1 MTDPLSISASISG
14 LVTLADIVFGRIYE
28 YVKAVKKA
36 PKEIAALSAEIGALY
51 GVLSNLHL
59 VSRQLEHD
67 HSDSTTRIHHIH
79 SCYQTLDHVK
89 SILDR
94 DENSSSHGE
103 RLESLK
109 RRLRWPF
116 TSSEF
121 KELIAEIERHK
132 TTLGLALNVD
142 CMSGLLQAL
151 SKHDKIRDS
160 IKGMRTELKERHEA
174 ETRLAMDK
182 ETKEILGS
190 FAKVDSRSN
199 FEMSRKLRSPGTG
212 LWLTES
218 QEFKHW
224 LETKNARLW
233 LYGIPGA
240 GKTVLAAS
248 VIEEALRVVNP
259 RTAIAFFFCDYK
271 DSASQDLTNILGS
284 LAQQFAK
291 QDEDSFAKLRKFYET
306 QNSEHR
312 PNFRYDPEALLEV
325 LRAITLTFDC
335 AMIIVDGLDE
345 CGTNTPLVVD
355 SLQTLNDGDDAT
367 VKTLFLSRDEIE
379 IRERL
384 EHYTKIAIAARS
396 SDLRLYVG
404 SEIDSRIRTKRL
416 RIKDPSL
423 KEHILERLVEGAE
436 GMYVST
442 LHTSIQYFT
451 LRKTR
456 LLTVQLR
463 KVSLGNLPDGLSM

>member
-14 LVTLADIVFGRIYE
+14 LVTLADIVFGRIYK

-36 PKEIAALSAEIGALY
+36 PKDIAGLSAEIGALY

-59 VSRQLEHD
+59 VSRQLEYEQAE
-67 HSDSTTRIHHIH
+67 STTRIHHIH
-79 SCYQTLDHVK
+79 SCYQTLERVR

-94 DENSSSHGE
+94 DNTSSLHGE

-116 TSSEF
+116 TSSEV
-121 KELIAEIERHK
+121 KDLIVEIERHK
-132 TTLGLALNVD
+132 TTLSLALNVD

-151 SKHDKIRDS
+151 SKHGEICDLIEGIRA
-160 IKGMRTELKERHEA
+160 ELKERHEA
-174 ETRLAMDK
+174 ETRVAITK
-182 ETKEILGS
+182 ETQEILNS
-190 FAKVDSRSN
+190 FSKVDSRIN

-218 QEFKHW
+218 QEFRHW
-224 LETKNARLW
+224 LETENDRLW

-248 VIEEALRVVNP
+248 VVEEALQVVNP
-259 RTAIAFFFCDYK
+259 STTIAFYFCDYK
-271 DSASQDLTNILGS
+271 NTASQDLRNILGS

-291 QDEDSFAKLRKFYET
+291 QGEESCAILRKFYKT
-306 QNSEHR
+306 QNPEHR
-312 PNFRYDPEALLEV
+312 PDFQYDCDALWNA
-325 LRAITLTFDC
+325 LRAMTLTFNS

-345 CGTNTPLVVD
+345 CGTNTAEVVD
-355 SLQTLNDGDDAT
+355 ALITLNDGDDAT
-367 VKTLFLSRDEIE
+367 AKTIFLSRDEIE

-384 EHYTKIAIAARS
+384 ENYTKIAIAARS
-396 SDLRLYVG
+396 SDLRLYVA
-404 SEIDSRIRTKRL
+404 SEIDTRTRKKML

-423 KEHILERLVEGAE
+423 KEHILERLVNGAE
-436 GMYVST
+436 GMYVLAFNISVV
-442 LHTSIQYFT
+442 Y
-451 LRKTR
+451 RY
-456 LLTVQLR
+456 LLKKPITN
-463 KVSLGNLPDGLSM
+463 SALG